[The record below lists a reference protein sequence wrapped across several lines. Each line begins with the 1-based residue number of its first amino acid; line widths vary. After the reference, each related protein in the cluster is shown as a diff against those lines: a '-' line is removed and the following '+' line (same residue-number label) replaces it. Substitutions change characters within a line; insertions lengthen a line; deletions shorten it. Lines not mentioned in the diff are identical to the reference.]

1 MVCVIG
7 LGISLSYGM
16 FYASKKDTVIT
27 TENKENG
34 SDTISDNNRK
44 EADNRTKVE
53 DEKVTEADI
62 SKSNIA
68 STVESNTADNKESSN
83 VTEDKSGDT
92 DNNTA
97 STTKNN
103 STVATT
109 TTANSKTCSISI
121 SCTSILSHMDNLT
134 SGKEAYVPADGVIL
148 GTTKMTI
155 EDGDTVFDILTR
167 VCGNKGIQ
175 IEYNYT
181 PAYGSYY
188 IEGINQLYEFDC
200 GDGSGWTYYVN
211 GSEPG
216 VGCSLCIV
224 EDGDKITFDF
234 LCR

>member
-1 MVCVIG
+1 MESNRKLKIILTTILMVCVIG

-92 DNNTA
+92 
-97 STTKNN
+97 
-103 STVATT
+103 
-109 TTANSKTCSISI
+109 NSKTCSISI

-134 SGKEAYVPADGVIL
+134 SGKEAYVPANGVIL

-216 VGCSLCIV
+216 VGCSSYVV
-224 EDGDKITFDF
+224 EDEDKITFDF